1 MNMEEESKK
10 WIEKAEEDLD
20 TARYN
25 IKGNKIN
32 ASLLFLQQSSEKALK
47 AVYIK
52 KFNKLLKVHDL
63 VLLAKKVDAP
73 EKIIEFCKELTPAYQ
88 YTRYPDVEM
97 VNNPKTLVS
106 KFLKFN
112 EEILKWAKEKT
123 LSNK

>member
-112 EEILKWAKEKT
+112 EEILKWAKEKI